1 MNDSESGFV
10 VLWRGLRLAGA
21 SKRLCFLVLFVSY
34 AGKDI
39 QLLKYMF
46 VRARFFFFFL
56 LCLKRFFKSY
66 SFEARELCFRSAIT
80 MLSAGKSYAFEKRL
94 FS

>member
-1 MNDSESGFV
+1 MI
-10 VLWRGLRLAGA
+10 WRGLRLSGA

-46 VRARFFFFFL
+46 VRARFFFFFFAL
-56 LCLKRFFKSY
+56 
-66 SFEARELCFRSAIT
+66 FEAVFQ
-80 MLSAGKSYAFEKRL
+80 KL
-94 FS
+94 FF